1 MNITEDDSK
10 VKKTKKEIQN
20 IDGFLALIFAN
31 PLLKKELEMFF
42 KLLKISGT
50 KEVKAIIDVYPCDD
64 DMTKRPN
71 RILFQWSRDIV
82 IGEKN
87 HTELK

>member
-50 KEVKAIIDVYPCDD
+50 KEVKAMIDVYSCDG

-71 RILFQWSRDIV
+71 SILFQWSRDIV

-87 HTELK
+87 RTELK